1 MAGGLALFAE
11 YVVDLDGAS
20 TLTRLVWLLGE
31 ACLALLIYA
40 TAAFVLARATAREFV
55 LTLRSLVHGSRTRQ
69 PV

>member
-20 TLTRLVWLLGE
+20 TLTRLGWLLGE
-31 ACLALLIYA
+31 ACLAVLIYA
-40 TAAFVLARATAREFV
+40 AAASALARATAREFV
-55 LTLRSLVHGSRTRQ
+55 LTLRSLVGGRRSRE